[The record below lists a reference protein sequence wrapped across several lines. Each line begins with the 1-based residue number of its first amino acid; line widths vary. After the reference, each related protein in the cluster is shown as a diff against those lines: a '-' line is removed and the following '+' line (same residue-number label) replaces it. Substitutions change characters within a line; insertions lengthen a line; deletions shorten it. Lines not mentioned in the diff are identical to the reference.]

1 MPCAEILYIIVLCSQ
16 NLAPDVLFTPR
27 LISSDLQEYGRL
39 SSTVV
44 HVETIQ
50 VLPFKLSH
58 VRNYNSHDD
67 HLLRLLYN
75 KIIVSHQPAA
85 SNFC

>member
-1 MPCAEILYIIVLCSQ
+1 MPCAEILYIIVCVHKTWHQ
-16 NLAPDVLFTPR
+16 MFLFTPR

-39 SSTVV
+39 SSTVG